1 MNVLGMAID
10 IGGTKTNFAILDQ
23 QGNAVSKLKLSSRDI
38 FGGDG
43 DPSLALEKAVM
54 NYLDSIDLQVRDLQG
69 IVVGVPGKI
78 DPATEQISSVPNL
91 KALEGICL
99 GVDLRS
105 RFQTAVFVEN
115 DVNLITVGEKSV
127 GAGKAYTDFIC
138 VFVGTGIGGGLIVN
152 DKLYRGAFGG
162 AGELGHMPLIRH
174 GLECNCGSRG
184 CLEMYCSGKAFSRQ
198 ARHILRESDIQS
210 ADLNDDTKWDNAALV
225 FKAGREGNAKA
236 ITAIEEGFKHLGH
249 GLAIAAT
256 VTNPKLFLL
265 GGGIL
270 NAWPEGLQIVEKT
283 FREVSSV
290 PFKDETDFALTQ
302 LKEDAS
308 FAGAFGLLTG
318 LA

>member
-10 IGGTKTNFAILDQ
+10 IGGTTTNFAVLDQ
-23 QGNAVSKLKLSSRDI
+23 QGHAVSKFKRSSRDI
-38 FGGDG
+38 FGGDEH
-43 DPSLALEKAVM
+43 PSLALEKAIKDH
-54 NYLDSIDLQVRDLQG
+54 LDSLELQAHDLQG

-78 DPATEQISSVPNL
+78 DPTTEQITSVPNL
-91 KALEGICL
+91 KALEGVCL
-99 GVDLRS
+99 GLDLRS
-105 RFQTAVFVEN
+105 SIHTTVFVEN
-115 DVNLITVGEKSV
+115 DVNLIAVGEKSF
-127 GAGKAYTDFIC
+127 GAGKAYSDFIC
-138 VFVGTGIGGGLIVN
+138 VFVGTGIGAGLIVN
-152 DKLYRGAFGG
+152 NKLYRGAFGA
-162 AGELGHMPLIRH
+162 AGELGHMPLILN

-198 ARHILRESDIQS
+198 ARHILGKSDTQS
-210 ADLNDDTKWDNAALV
+210 ADLHDDTKWDNAALV

-236 ITAIEEGFKHLGH
+236 ITAIEEGFKYLAH

-270 NAWPEGLQIVEKT
+270 NAWPEGLRIVEKT

-290 PFKDETDFALTQ
+290 PFKDETVFALTQ
-302 LKEDAS
+302 LKDDAS

>member
-1 MNVLGMAID
+1 MNALGMAID
-10 IGGTKTNFAILDQ
+10 IGGTTTNFAVLDH
-23 QGNAVSKLKLSSRDI
+23 QGNVVSRFKCSSRVF
-38 FGGDG
+38 FGGDEH
-43 DPSLALEKAVM
+43 PSLSLEKAIRS
-54 NYLDSIDLQVRDLQG
+54 YLASLELQVHDLKG

-78 DPATEQISSVPNL
+78 DPTTEQIISVPNL
-91 KALEGICL
+91 KALEGVCL

-105 RFQTAVFVEN
+105 SFQTTVFVEN
-115 DVNLITVGEKSV
+115 DVNLIAVGEKSF
-127 GAGKAYTDFIC
+127 GAGKSYTDFIC
-138 VFVGTGIGGGLIVN
+138 VFVGTGIGAGLIVN
-152 DKLYRGAFGG
+152 NKLYRGAIGA
-162 AGELGHMPLIRH
+162 AGELGHMPIILN
-174 GLECNCGSRG
+174 GLKCNCGSRG

-198 ARHILRESDIQS
+198 ARHILAESDNQS
-210 ADLNDDTKWDNAALV
+210 AVLNDDTKWDNAALV

-236 ITAIEEGFKHLGH
+236 MTAIEEGFKYLGR

-256 VTNPKLFLL
+256 VTNPKLFVL

-270 NAWPEGLQIVEKT
+270 NAWPEGLQIVENT

-308 FAGAFGLLTG
+308 FAGAFGLLKG